1 MAWERIQSVDEDV
14 QILHSVV
21 MSCYAATKIMFM
33 KSFYTVNFTCIS
45 IV

>member
-14 QILHSVV
+14 QILHYV
-21 MSCYAATKIMFM
+21 MIGCYAATKILFM

-45 IV
+45 IM